1 MSTVTNN
8 KPEPVLQPLPLMTW
22 EEYENGKDGQLNL
35 PGFTDMPT
43 LAERAFLLLA
53 REWRASKRSSQERT
67 KAQGAREETA
77 VLSCLL
83 LANRWGRSFT
93 CLPLNEIQITR
104 HTHRKDNSFDWL
116 DDLGWDL
123 CTYALSDD
131 AARQRQ
137 RLTVESLI
145 ANMSH
150 GSSSVR
156 GWILDLA
163 WLAQGEI
170 PAIYARQAV
179 NELLKNVAVF
189 CCVCSVALASRFF
202 LKPDDFL
209 AYARQFRPPTDY
221 EKQYERNL
229 DRLKG
234 ELGPSQ
240 LGFSQTESECWRL
253 ITETLFVSFFVPH
266 RPPPAFTGQDLFEHL
281 RSSLTPHPLQQ
292 PNISLCTPSATYPK
306 N

>member
-83 LANRWGRSFT
+83 LANRWGRTFT
-93 CLPLNEIQITR
+93 PLPSNEVQTNR
-104 HTHRKDNSFDWL
+104 HAHGAGANFHWL
-116 DDLGWDL
+116 DDLAWDL

-131 AARQRQ
+131 TERQRQ
-137 RLTVESLI
+137 NGTIESLI
-145 ANMSH
+145 ANLSH
-150 GSSSVR
+150 HSSSIR

-163 WLAQGEI
+163 WLTHREI
-170 PAIYARQAV
+170 PAIYALQAV
-179 NELLKNVAVF
+179 NELLKNVAV
-189 CCVCSVALASRFF
+189 CSCDCSAALASRFF
-202 LKPDDFL
+202 
-209 AYARQFRPPTDY
+209 
-221 EKQYERNL
+221 
-229 DRLKG
+229 
-234 ELGPSQ
+234 
-240 LGFSQTESECWRL
+240 
-253 ITETLFVSFFVPH
+253 
-266 RPPPAFTGQDLFEHL
+266 
-281 RSSLTPHPLQQ
+281 
-292 PNISLCTPSATYPK
+292 
-306 N
+306 